1 MAWMSLRS
9 NLYSLTAVR
18 SANKLLTTTAWR
30 IAGRDSFALEGSVFI
45 AGAVVG
51 ATYPEEIAR
60 VRAIAPHLPLLIP
73 GVGAQGGDAATTV
86 KAGLRKQGDVITG
99 PIVVNSSRAILYASS
114 GESFAQAARQAAMDT
129 RAQLRP

>member
-1 MAWMSLRS
+1 LAQGPWNRHGQLG
-9 NLYSLTAVR
+9 L
-18 SANKLLTTTAWR
+18 
-30 IAGRDSFALEGSVFI
+30 
-45 AGAVVG
+45 VVG
-51 ATYPEEIAR
+51 ATYPDEIAR